1 MTTSHGSSAGA
12 RGTGRRHAT
21 SALACTIVG
30 VLPSA
35 LLGGL
40 APLIRAD
47 LNIPAWWIGVGV
59 AIAFGTAALASV
71 PGGRLADRLG
81 SRRSL
86 WIGVSLSAVSLFGIG
101 FLVRDWLLLGL
112 FLGLGGVSNAI
123 IQPAA
128 NLALARGIPAH
139 RRGLAFGLKQAAIP
153 TAAAL
158 GGFAVPVVGV
168 TFGWR
173 AAFLGG
179 GLLALFAATLPG
191 PAAPSSTQAAGA
203 RPSLT
208 VPPSLWL
215 LTAGIGLASAA
226 ANAMA
231 AYLVESATAAGWH
244 AALAGLFLG
253 AGSILGILSRIVVGW
268 LSDRMTSG
276 RLQLITAMMLA
287 GAAGFGSLA
296 FLEMP
301 VFLAV
306 GVALGF
312 AAGWGHNGLFLYTVV
327 RLHPDAPAGAT
338 GITQVGAFGGAVVGP
353 PLFGLIAA
361 AVSYSWA
368 WGAAALMG
376 AVAAL
381 FIHVAR
387 RQVLRERAR

>member
-1 MTTSHGSSAGA
+1 MTPSQASSAGA
-12 RGTGRRHAT
+12 RGGGKRHAA

-86 WIGVSLSAVSLFGIG
+86 WIGVTLSAVSLFGIG
-101 FLVRDWLLLGL
+101 FLVQDWLLLGV

-128 NLALARGIPAH
+128 NLALARGIPAG

-158 GGFAVPVVGV
+158 GGFAVPLVGV

-179 GLLALFAATLPG
+179 GLLAVFAATLPG
-191 PAAPSSTQAAGA
+191 PAASSSTQPRGA
-203 RPSLT
+203 RPSFT
-208 VPPSLWL
+208 VPPSLRL
-215 LTAGIGLASAA
+215 LTGGIGLASAA

-231 AYLVESATAAGWH
+231 AYLVESATAAGWD
-244 AALAGLFLG
+244 AAAAGLFLG
-253 AGSILGILSRIVVGW
+253 AGSVLGIVSRIVVGW
-268 LSDRMTSG
+268 LTDLMTSG
-276 RLQLITAMMLA
+276 WLRLVTAMMLV
-287 GAAGFGSLA
+287 GAVGFGFLA
-296 FLEMP
+296 FLEIP

-312 AAGWGHNGLFLYTVV
+312 AAGWGHNGLFLYAVV
-327 RLHPDAPAGAT
+327 RLHPEAPAAAT
-338 GITQVGAFGGAVVGP
+338 GMTQVGAFGGPVVGP
-353 PLFGLIAA
+353 PLFGLIATT
-361 AVSYSWA
+361 VSYSWA
-368 WGAAALMG
+368 WGATALMS
-376 AVAAL
+376 ALAAL
-381 FIHVAR
+381 FIHLAR
-387 RQVLRERAR
+387 RQVLRERVR